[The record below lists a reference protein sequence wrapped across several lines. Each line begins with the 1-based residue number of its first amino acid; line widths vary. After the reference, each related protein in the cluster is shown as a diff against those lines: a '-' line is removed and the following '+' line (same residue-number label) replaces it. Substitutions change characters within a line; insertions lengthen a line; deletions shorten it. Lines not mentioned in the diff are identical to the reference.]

1 MDVEWNINLL
11 EYLERAARH
20 RSRADQTNSSSD
32 MNIWRRGAVAGNPQR
47 NHRFALVFCG
57 RPVGR
62 SPGQCQNNLRGCGR
76 AAGQRCW
83 RLGRLGCRV
92 VPPSPLC
99 LDSVCGV
106 WLAPL
111 QTCPVATRPS
121 PSTQPEYPLQMPQ
134 LDDRSCLHTVSE
146 ELENLEI
153 DETNEAPDPALLR
166 KQFKLFAKFGD
177 KAADGTTIKLSQS
190 DKWFKQAGVI
200 QAKGV
205 TTTDTGI
212 AFRKVAK

>member
-1 MDVEWNINLL
+1 MSEQFEGWRAGGWAALL
-11 EYLERAARH
+11 AA
-20 RSRADQTNSSSD
+20 
-32 MNIWRRGAVAGNPQR
+32 G
-47 NHRFALVFCG
+47 
-57 RPVGR
+57 PVG
-62 SPGQCQNNLRGCGR
+62 LRCCPTQPIVF
-76 AAGQRCW
+76 GQRVW
-83 RLGRLGCRV
+83 
-92 VPPSPLC
+92 C
-99 LDSVCGV
+99 L
-106 WLAPL
+106 LPAL

-121 PSTQPEYPLQMPQ
+121 QPTQPEYPFQMPQ
-134 LDDRSCLHTVSE
+134 LDDRSCLDTVSE

-153 DETNEAPDPALLR
+153 DETNEAPDPALLK

-212 AFRKVAK
+212 AFRKISKSVSIYLMYVS